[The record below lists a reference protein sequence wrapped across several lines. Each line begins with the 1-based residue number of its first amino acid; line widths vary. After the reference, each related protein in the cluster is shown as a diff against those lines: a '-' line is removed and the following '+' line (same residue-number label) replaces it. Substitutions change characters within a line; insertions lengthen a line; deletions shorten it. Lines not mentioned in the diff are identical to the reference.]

1 MTQTATVQY
10 VIRASHLA
18 YDAYAKKH
26 STPVPQAAIEAWH
39 KTYRE
44 ALDAADFDEAEEA
57 MYLYGTGRM

>member
-1 MTQTATVQY
+1 MTQTATVQD

-44 ALDAADFDEAEEA
+44 ALEADYEATINDFLA
-57 MYLYGTGRM
+57 LTGRM

>member
-26 STPVPQAAIEAWH
+26 STPVPQDAIEAWH
-39 KTYRE
+39 KAYRE
-44 ALDAADFDEAEEA
+44 ALDAADFDEREQE
-57 MYLYGTGRM
+57 LFLQGTRGM